1 LIVGHDF
8 LWSQAPISNQNK
20 GELMMNKKMVAFA
33 MALVFALSTAGLGFA
48 AKLKCTVDG
57 VEGDKV
63 TMTCEGADKLKKDDK
78 VKVATAKKG
87 AVEGC

>member
-1 LIVGHDF
+1 
-8 LWSQAPISNQNK
+8 
-20 GELMMNKKMVAFA
+20 MNKKMVAFA

-63 TMTCEGADKLKKDDK
+63 TMTCDGADKLKAGDK
-78 VKVATAKKG
+78 IKVTPPKKG
-87 AVEGC
+87 AIEGC